1 VLRFDNCISGDCEGE
16 VAVLAAG
23 RERRVRLVVVVVA
36 GWVRGEDYASS
47 EPQSI
52 LRQWCNADDC
62 TSLQIHVQ
70 P

>member
-1 VLRFDNCISGDCEGE
+1 

-52 LRQWCNADDC
+52 LRQWCSADDC